1 MSEGERTLIP
11 MPYLAMLRKGL
22 GILSSRLR
30 EQGLRVTVLWAMD
43 HALRLL
49 TGMSPPRTSRIGPN
63 LYLGGQHY
71 RHGLGRLARLGVS
84 ASVSLREESDDR
96 GRGVALEKHLWLPT
110 VDDAPPT
117 LEDLRAASTFLGQAL
132 AEGRGVYTHCA
143 SGVGRAATAVAAYL
157 VTTGLTPNQAWA
169 TIRYVRPFIRPNA
182 AQIAQVEK
190 FCKRSS
196 LS

>member
-1 MSEGERTLIP
+1 

-49 TGMSPPRTSRIGPN
+49 TGMSPPRTSGIGPN

-71 RHGLGRLARLGVS
+71 RHGLARLARLGVS